1 LPYYPYKVWGVKA
14 LVAAKK
20 REIRKKSRWIE
31 KNIKFLFVVPAIIYL
46 LALLLFPAIFN
57 LYASLHDWWIGRS
70 PKFIGTENFTELIQ
84 DNRFINDVIVTFKFV
99 IIAVTLEVGLG
110 FLLALAATK
119 ITKGVQIYRVL
130 FIFPIMVA
138 PIAAGYMWRMLLHAD
153 YGVIPNL
160 LARLGFSRLEVLS
173 NPKLAF
179 WGIILIDVWQWMPFV
194 FLVTY
199 AGLTALPRE
208 PYEAALV
215 DGASSW
221 QIFRHITLPLISP
234 ILLTVTLLR
243 FVEAFKVFDI
253 IYITTG
259 GGPGI
264 MTESLSLYVYIQGL
278 KFFNLGY
285 AGCIAWVF
293 FLIVMVITTLY
304 IMRLRKEMKL

>member
-1 LPYYPYKVWGVKA
+1 VKVLKA
-14 LVAAKK
+14 SKK
-20 REIRKKSRWIE
+20 PESRRKIGWMER
-31 KNIKFLFVVPAIIYL
+31 NIKILFVAPAIAYL

-57 LYASLHDWWIGRS
+57 LYASLHNWWIGRS
-70 PKFIGTENFTELIQ
+70 PEFIGAENFVELFH

-99 IIAVTLEVGLG
+99 IIAVTLEVGIG

-119 ITKGVQIYRVL
+119 ITKGAQVYRVL

-153 YGVIPNL
+153 YGVIPAL
-160 LARLGFSRLEVLS
+160 LEKLGFPRVEIIS

-199 AGLTALPRE
+199 AGLTALPKE

-293 FLIVMVITTLY
+293 FLIVMVITTIY
-304 IMRLRKEMKL
+304 IMRLRREMKL